1 MKIKIISFLK
11 FEKNKPSIIP
21 SIDIQIIYVF
31 MFKYNGDKVVFLL
44 LFYLKIRVFLC

>member
-11 FEKNKPSIIP
+11 FEKNKPIP